1 MAMEELSQPE
11 KVLKQLGM
19 NDSMGVF
26 VLPTAK
32 WTEAALSSPLAASS
46 CPAAAHSY
54 D

>member
-1 MAMEELSQPE
+1 MEELSQPE

-26 VLPTAK
+26 FLSTAK
-32 WTEAALSSPLAASS
+32 WTEAALVSPLAACS
-46 CPAAAHSY
+46 CPAAAPSY